1 MARWRAVGGWGRIM
15 RGLVFDSLAD
25 MRFGLLVLTLAAL
38 LAGCA
43 DNAPAPIAT
52 TTVEP
57 AFGGSAPHQTLGA
70 GASDRFAQ
78 QRALWAQP
86 VLFDTDKT
94 TIRAD
99 ARPIVTRVAALLAA
113 SPGTRVIIEG
123 YADER
128 GTREYNLA
136 LGARRATAYRLALIA
151 AGVPTGQITDTV
163 SYGKER
169 PAVAGSTEAA
179 WAQNRRALVSLQE

>member
-1 MARWRAVGGWGRIM
+1 MARGRAQGVGAKM
-15 RGLVFDSLAD
+15 RGLIATSLAD
-25 MRFGLLVLTLAAL
+25 ARFGLLILVLAAL
-38 LAGCA
+38 LSGCS
-43 DNAPAPIAT
+43 DNTPAPIT
-52 TTVEP
+52 TTTAEP
-57 AFGGSAPHQTLGA
+57 ALGGSAPYPPNEVSALQA
-70 GASDRFAQ
+70 FSQ
-78 QRALWAQP
+78 QRAVWAQP

-99 ARPIVTRVAALLAA
+99 ARPIVARVAALLVA

-123 YADER
+123 HADER

-136 LGARRATAYRLALIA
+136 LGGRRATAYRSALLA
-151 AGVPTGQITDTV
+151 AGVPAGQITDTV

>member
-1 MARWRAVGGWGRIM
+1 M
-15 RGLVFDSLAD
+15 RGLIADSLAD
-25 MRFGLLVLTLAAL
+25 MRFGLVILVLAAL
-38 LAGCA
+38 LSGCA
-43 DNAPAPIAT
+43 DNTSAPIT
-52 TTVEP
+52 TTTADP
-57 AFGGSAPHQTLGA
+57 TLGGSAPYPPLGA
-70 GASDRFAQ
+70 GALDRFAQ

-86 VLFDTDKT
+86 ILFDTDKT

-136 LGARRATAYRLALIA
+136 LGARRATAYRSALIA
-151 AGVPTGQITDTV
+151 AGVPAGQITDTV

-169 PAVAGSTEAA
+169 PAVVGSTDVA